1 MHPPLAGE
9 VVLLARVLLL
19 TPAAEQASIA
29 RGLLLE
35 VESAFRHFCAHQKC
49 HPAFG
54 DGSLMGRL
62 LPLCPPAEPLATDA
76 AFLTALSNAAVAL
89 RTHLGQ

>member
-1 MHPPLAGE
+1 M
-9 VVLLARVLLL
+9 LLARALLL
-19 TPAAEQASIA
+19 VPAADQGPIA
-29 RGLLLE
+29 RGLLAE
-35 VESAFRHFCAHQKC
+35 VDAAYAYFRTHQKC

-76 AFLTALSNAAVAL
+76 AFLIALGNAAEAL
-89 RTHLGQ
+89 RIHLGR